1 MDLSRFAP
9 APHDT
14 PDQPRPTHRWPQ
26 WWWSRLQLSANTHRS
41 FGHDAPR
48 MRGWS
53 HLAMAVVWPVLSVLL
68 AMRAESTTGLIGAL
82 VFAFGMQ
89 AMFTLSALTHWRRW
103 GVWTTEALF
112 RLDHTGI
119 FLAIAGSVT
128 PFALLALSGWARPLV
143 LVVAWGATV
152 AGIVI
157 ALWPARTPVGF
168 GNTSFIGL
176 GVLILPFLPMAHER
190 MGWGGIGLLLA
201 GGAFYIAGAIL
212 LAFQRPRLDPEV
224 FGYHEVWHAMVVA
237 AALLHYLMV
246 HNHLLPV
253 G

>member
-9 APHDT
+9 APHET
-14 PDQPRPTHRWPQ
+14 PELPRPVHRWPR
-26 WWWSRLQLSANTHRS
+26 WWWSRLQLSASTHRS
-41 FGHDAPR
+41 FGHRAPQT
-48 MRGWS
+48 RGWS
-53 HLAMAVVWPVLSVLL
+53 HLAMAMLWPLLSVLL
-68 AMRAESTTGLIGAL
+68 VARADSTTGVVGTA

-128 PFALLALSGWARPLV
+128 PFALLALTGWARWLV
-143 LVVAWGATV
+143 LGVVWAAAVG
-152 AGIVI
+152 GIVTV
-157 ALWPARTPVGF
+157 LWPARTPLGF

-176 GVLILPFLPMAHER
+176 GVLILPFLPMAQQR
-190 MGWGGIGLLLA
+190 IGWGGVGLLLA

-212 LAFQRPRLDPEV
+212 LAFQRPRLNPRV
-224 FGYHEVWHAMVVA
+224 FGYHEVWHAMVAV

-246 HNHLLPV
+246 RNHVLLA